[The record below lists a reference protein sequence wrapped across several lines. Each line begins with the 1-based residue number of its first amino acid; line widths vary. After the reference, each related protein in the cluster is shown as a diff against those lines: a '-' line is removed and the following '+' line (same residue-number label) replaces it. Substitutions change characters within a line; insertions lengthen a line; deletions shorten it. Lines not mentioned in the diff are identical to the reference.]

1 MRKTVT
7 ITLYMTE
14 LLYDVENKTYLTG
27 EARDNGQNYEES
39 ADMKANDDAEN
50 RNQVMRSIG
59 NAFGTLKTKLG
70 EYLDEAGTTANNVLT
85 SDQSN
90 LQVVLSMPSNY
101 NPSTKDTIA
110 TAMHQYI
117 VNLAIAEWFNIFN
130 KADSTEYLTMAAAN
144 LTNLREALNKR
155 VRPVRRPVSN
165 I

>member
-101 NPSTKDTIA
+101 NTSTKDTIA